1 MAIRLSELIV
11 QAVKCLEKLGYSS
24 ETIRVYRYSSFAPL
38 ERRMKSYEYVDSNVI
53 RLQEVFFLKQYE
65 DGILSRHT
73 FNWRIRGVR
82 MIAEVYD
89 TGDFTWKVFSKK
101 TKAELSEPYK
111 SIHASFIL
119 TQKCSLKRRDCINSI
134 CQRFLLSVVSNGI
147 ADICDILPEQ
157 VQKFMVSISKSRSK
171 SMDDVIYAL
180 RAFFRYL
187 CENDLYH
194 ENFWML
200 LASPRCRDHHVR
212 ECVTPEESSQ
222 LLEEINRLTEEG
234 KRDFAVMSL
243 AVVSGL
249 RAGDIASLKLEDIDW
264 RKNEIRLVQGKT
276 FEPIILPVPKP
287 VLQSIADYILNGR
300 PQTESRNVFVRHQAP
315 FVGYHDGVSIACNFR
330 KYQKKAGI
338 THTVGD
344 GKTLHGLRRG
354 LGTEM
359 TACGV
364 PVDTVAQVLG
374 HRGTKATKQY
384 ISADM
389 RGMQLC
395 VLGFDSLG
403 GGDNEPS

>member
-24 ETIRVYRYSSFAPL
+24 ETIKVYRYSAFAPL
-38 ERRMKSYEYVDSNVI
+38 ERQIGRYEYVDSNLI
-53 RLQEVFFLKQYE
+53 QLQEIFFLEQYE
-65 DGILSRHT
+65 NGVISRHT
-73 FNWRIRGVR
+73 FNWRIRGIR
-82 MIAEVYD
+82 MIEEVYD
-89 TGDFTWKVFSKK
+89 TGDFIWKVFSKK
-101 TKAELSEPYK
+101 TKEELSEPFK
-111 SIHASFIL
+111 SILASFIL
-119 TQKCSLKRRDCINSI
+119 SQKCSIKRRDCINSI
-134 CQRFLLSVVSNGI
+134 CQRFLCSVVRNGVT
-147 ADICDILPEQ
+147 DISDILPEQ
-157 VQKFMVSISKSRSK
+157 VQKFMTSISKSRSK

-180 RAFFRYL
+180 KSFFRYL
-187 CENDLYH
+187 CENGLYH

-212 ECVTPEESSQ
+212 ECVTPKESSQ

-243 AVVSGL
+243 AIVSGL
-249 RAGDIASLKLEDIDW
+249 RASDIASLKLEDIDW
-264 RKNEIRLVQGKT
+264 LRNEIRLIQGKT

-300 PQTESRNVFVRHQAP
+300 PQTESRNIFIRHQAP
-315 FVGYHDGVSIACNFR
+315 FVEYHDGVSIACIFR

-338 THTVGD
+338 THNDGD

-374 HRGTKATKQY
+374 HRGIKATKQY

-403 GGDNEPS
+403 GDNNEPF